1 MFHFAVAAVAV
12 VILAPGL
19 VTALHLGL
27 MATASVFFR
36 APTWKGDAPRVRFL
50 VVIPAHNE
58 ELLLGRTLEAIN
70 ADKRGDDQ
78 VLVVDDR
85 STDRTG
91 EIAREHG
98 AVVLTRVEGEEPGR
112 APARQAAIRRSAEME
127 WDAMVMVDAD
137 SVIEHGFFA
146 ECEQALGAGA
156 VALQAR
162 SEAARGSRMVDQAA
176 LASFAIQGVTLP
188 RGREVL
194 RAPVRLRGT
203 GMVLRR
209 DVLERLDFRAKA
221 SEDLQVSLDLV
232 QEGVRTRHV
241 ERARLRSANADSW
254 KIASTQ
260 KQRYEA
266 GRMAAAREFVPK
278 LLRCRSWAG
287 LEAAWF
293 LVSPPFATA
302 AGLTVL
308 GTLVAL
314 LVGAWPVVWVG
325 VGAVGLLGLAFTIA
339 SVQARVGWRV
349 LLALAVAPFYVAWKL
364 IVQLKALLRL
374 RGGLKEFGS
383 TERVAK

>member
-1 MFHFAVAAVAV
+1 MFHLTVAALAV
-12 VILAPGL
+12 VVLAPGL

-27 MATASVFFR
+27 MAAASVFYR
-36 APTWKGDAPRVRFL
+36 APRWKGDAPRLRFL

-70 ADKRGDDQ
+70 ADRRDGDQ

-91 EIAREHG
+91 EIASAHG

-112 APARQAAIRRSAEME
+112 APARQAAIRRSADME

-137 SVIEHGFFA
+137 SVIEPGFFA
-146 ECEQALGAGA
+146 ECERALGAGA

-194 RAPVRLRGT
+194 HAPVRLRGT

-278 LLRCRSWAG
+278 MLRCRSWAG

-308 GTLVAL
+308 GTLLAL
-314 LVGAWPVVWVG
+314 LVGAWPVVWIG
-325 VGAVGLLGLAFTIA
+325 AAAVGLLGLAFTVA
-339 SVQARVGWRV
+339 AVQARVGWRV
-349 LLALAVAPFYVAWKL
+349 LLALAVAPFYVGWKL
-364 IVQLKALLRL
+364 IVQLKALLGL
-374 RGGLKEFGS
+374 RGGLKEFGA
-383 TERVAK
+383 TERR

>member
-1 MFHFAVAAVAV
+1 MLRHVLAALAV
-12 VILAPGL
+12 VVLVPGL

-27 MATASVFFR
+27 MTLASLFFR
-36 APTWKGDAPRVRFL
+36 SPRHRGDAPPVWFL
-50 VVIPAHNE
+50 VVIPAYNE
-58 ELLLGRTLEAIN
+58 ELLLGRTLDAIN
-70 ADKRGDDQ
+70 ATKRDRDQ

-91 EIAREHG
+91 EIARERG
-98 AVVLTRVEGEEPGR
+98 AVVLTRTPDEEPGR
-112 APARQAAIRRSAEME
+112 AAARQAAIGRSRTME

-137 SVIEHGFFA
+137 SVVEPGFFD
-146 ECEQALGAGA
+146 ECERALGAGA

-162 SEAARGSRMVDQAA
+162 SEAARGSRLVDQAA

-194 RAPVRLRGT
+194 HVPVRLRGT
-203 GMVLRR
+203 GMVLKR
-209 DVLERLDFRAKA
+209 DLLERLDFRAKA

-232 QEGVRTRHV
+232 QEGIRTRHV

-266 GRMAAAREFVPK
+266 GRMSAAREFVPK
-278 LLRCRSWAG
+278 MLRCHTWAG
-287 LEAAWF
+287 FEAAWF

-302 AGLTVL
+302 AGLVLL
-308 GTLVAL
+308 GTLLAL
-314 LVGAWPVVWVG
+314 LAGSAPVVWIG
-325 VGAVGLLGLAFTIA
+325 VAGLALLTAAFAVA
-339 SVQARVGWRV
+339 SVQARLGWRV

-364 IVQLKALLRL
+364 VIQAKALFRL
-374 RGGLKEFGS
+374 RGGLKEFGA
-383 TERVAK
+383 TERR